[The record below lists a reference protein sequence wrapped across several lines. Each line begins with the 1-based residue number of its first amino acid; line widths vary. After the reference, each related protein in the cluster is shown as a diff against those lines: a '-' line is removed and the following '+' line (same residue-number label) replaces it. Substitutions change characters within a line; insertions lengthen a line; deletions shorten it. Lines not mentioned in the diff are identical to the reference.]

1 MQTIRGA
8 SPTKGAGFHPPRFL
22 FAALHDRV
30 RLTGRGTEIRREPE
44 SHSKILKTS
53 VVK

>member
-8 SPTKGAGFHPPRFL
+8 YPTKGAGSRLPRVL
-22 FAALHDRV
+22 FGVSHDRV
-30 RLTGRGTEIRREPE
+30 RLTGQGTEIRREPE